1 VVGFDS
7 CLDFASPR
15 KYDEK
20 IMSKHVEPEHIR
32 QAMRLWASGVT
43 VVTAAYENERHGMTV
58 SSFASISLEPPLL
71 MMALQKTTRTSQLI
85 LRAQAFGVT
94 ILSDGQK
101 ELSDRFAGRLDE
113 SQDRMEGV
121 DTDTLHTGAPF
132 IRGGLA
138 YFDCRLL
145 QTVDAGTSLIFI
157 GEVLAARQFEG
168 LPLVY
173 HNRQYVRIS

>member
-1 VVGFDS
+1 MVWLDS

-20 IMSKHVEPEHIR
+20 IMSTYVESEQIR
-32 QAMRLWASGVT
+32 QAMRLWASGVA
-43 VVTAAYENERHGMTV
+43 VITAAYEDERHGMTV
-58 SSFASISLEPPLL
+58 SSFTSISLEPPLL
-71 MMALQKTTRTSQLI
+71 MVALQKTTRTSKLV

-101 ELSDRFAGRLDE
+101 ELSDRFAGRADE
-113 SQDRMEGV
+113 SGDRMEGV
-121 DTDTLHTGAPF
+121 ITDMLETGAPF

-138 YFDCRLL
+138 YFDCRLR

-168 LPLVY
+168 RPLIY

>member
-1 VVGFDS
+1 
-7 CLDFASPR
+7 
-15 KYDEK
+15 
-20 IMSKHVEPEHIR
+20 
-32 QAMRLWASGVT
+32 
-43 VVTAAYENERHGMTV
+43 
-58 SSFASISLEPPLL
+58 
-71 MMALQKTTRTSQLI
+71 
-85 LRAQAFGVT
+85 
-94 ILSDGQK
+94 
-101 ELSDRFAGRLDE
+101 
-113 SQDRMEGV
+113 MEGV
-121 DTDTLHTGAPF
+121 GTDTLHTGAPF

>member
-1 VVGFDS
+1 
-7 CLDFASPR
+7 
-15 KYDEK
+15 
-20 IMSKHVEPEHIR
+20 MSKHVEPEHIR

>member
-1 VVGFDS
+1 
-7 CLDFASPR
+7 
-15 KYDEK
+15 
-20 IMSKHVEPEHIR
+20 MSKHVEPEHIR

-121 DTDTLHTGAPF
+121 GTDTLHTGAPF